1 MNNFLIQLPGYIA
14 FIFLAISLLVNND
27 IKFRWINSMGGLCF
41 VVYGIMINA
50 FPIILT
56 NAVLFSI
63 NIFFLVRIYRRQEK
77 FDLVEFSKD
86 AVLVPKF
93 LSFYQ
98 KDIQAYFPDFVLE
111 DKPGDIKFVVLR
123 DIVVAN
129 IFIAA
134 VDENGNAF
142 V

>member
-1 MNNFLIQLPGYIA
+1 MTNFLIQLPGYLA

-41 VVYGIMINA
+41 VFYGILINA

-63 NIFFLVRIYRRQEK
+63 NIFFLVKIYRRQEK
-77 FDLVEFSKD
+77 FDLVEFTND

-93 LSFYQ
+93 LAFYR
-98 KDIQAYFPDFVLE
+98 KDIQAYFPDFIMP
-111 DKPGDIKFVVLR
+111 DKPGDIKFLVLR

-129 IFIAA
+129 ILLPRLMKTAMLL
-134 VDENGNAF
+134 
-142 V
+142 

>member
-1 MNNFLIQLPGYIA
+1 MTNFLIQLPGYLA

-41 VVYGIMINA
+41 VFYGILINA

-63 NIFFLVRIYRRQEK
+63 NIFFLVKIYRRQEK
-77 FDLVEFSKD
+77 FDLVEFTND

-93 LSFYQ
+93 LAFYR
-98 KDIQAYFPDFVLE
+98 KDIQAYFPGFIMP
-111 DKPGDIKFVVLR
+111 DKPGD
-123 DIVVAN
+123 
-129 IFIAA
+129 
-134 VDENGNAF
+134 
-142 V
+142 